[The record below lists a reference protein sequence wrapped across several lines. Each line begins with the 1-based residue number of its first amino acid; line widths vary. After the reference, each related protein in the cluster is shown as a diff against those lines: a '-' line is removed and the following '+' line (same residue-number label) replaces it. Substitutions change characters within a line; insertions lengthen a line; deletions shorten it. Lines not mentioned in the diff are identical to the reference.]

1 MSSNDTSPT
10 VTCEIHDSVAV
21 VKMDDGR
28 ANAISEQTLADFH
41 AALDDAKGAS
51 ALVIAG
57 RPGKF
62 CAGFDLSVMQQGPDA
77 AIGMMNRG
85 GELSLRLHEWP
96 TPRVIAST
104 GHALAMGAVLL
115 ACGDLRIGARGSF
128 KYGLNEV
135 AIGLALP
142 RFAIELHRPRMAT
155 RELHQATVL
164 SKIYDPEGAL
174 AAGFLDELVEPDA
187 VVDHAVNRASEL
199 ADYLDATAF
208 VQTRLTAYRELTEY
222 LRQKFGGS

>member
-1 MSSNDTSPT
+1 
-10 VTCEIHDSVAV
+10 
-21 VKMDDGR
+21 
-28 ANAISEQTLADFH
+28 
-41 AALDDAKGAS
+41 
-51 ALVIAG
+51 VIAG

-62 CAGFDLSVMQQGPDA
+62 CAGFDLSVINEGPEA
-77 AIGMMNRG
+77 AAAMMDRG

-115 ACGDLRIGARGSF
+115 ACADLRIGAVGDF

-142 RFAIELHRPRMAT
+142 RFAFELHRPRMAT

-164 SKIYDPEGAL
+164 SKIYGPESAL
-174 AAGFLDELVEPDA
+174 EAGFLDELVEADGIVEHA
-187 VVDHAVNRASEL
+187 VSRAAELVDHLDAEAFVRTRRIAYHEL
-199 ADYLDATAF
+199 GDYL
-208 VQTRLTAYRELTEY
+208 RG
-222 LRQKFGGS
+222 KFGTG